1 MFIYS
6 IYDKK
11 GMFYISQFFARND
24 AEAVRQV
31 GRAAN
36 DSRTDLCSYPDDFA
50 LYCNGEF
57 DTNNGIITPI
67 VPLKFVVEIR
77 SLINEVAEGVEK

>member
-11 GMFYISQFFARND
+11 GSFHISQFFARND

-31 GRAAN
+31 GNAAN
-36 DSRTDLCSYPDDFA
+36 DSRFDLHNYPCDFA

-57 DTNNGIITPI
+57 NPDTGAVSPFSPI
-67 VPLKFVVEIR
+67 KFIVEVS
-77 SLINEVAEGVEK
+77 SLIKAEKVAES